1 VTTLS
6 VAPAGWTTY
15 QLTVDLPDGYD
26 NIYALAG
33 TPEAPMSVPKAF
45 QSTGPFGADIG
56 GIDPA
61 FFAFSDEPEY
71 DSWLTIGPTDGSAGA
86 GLAASPGL
94 GLAAWTADT
103 SFATTDGAI
112 FWMNPNDGPTGNGVV
127 MAQLTISDGDGPQ
140 TMTGLTQGKA
150 VGDDWQSLVAW
161 TMG

>member
-1 VTTLS
+1 M
-6 VAPAGWTTY
+6 TTY
-15 QLTVDLPDGYD
+15 RLMVDMPDGYA
-26 NIYALAG
+26 NVYALAG
-33 TPEAPMSVPKAF
+33 TPAHSNGV
-45 QSTGPFGADIG
+45 TGDLSMPAAYQVAAPFGADIG
-56 GIDPA
+56 GVDPA

-71 DSWLTIGPTDGSAGA
+71 DSWLTIGPTDGSAGE